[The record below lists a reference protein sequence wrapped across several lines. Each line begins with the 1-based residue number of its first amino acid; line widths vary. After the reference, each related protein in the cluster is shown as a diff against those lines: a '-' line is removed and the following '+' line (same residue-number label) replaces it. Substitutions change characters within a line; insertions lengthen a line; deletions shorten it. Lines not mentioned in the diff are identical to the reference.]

1 MSDCISRRRWLA
13 TSVTAPWW
21 ISAVISDASA
31 TVASPP
37 ITAVVLSP
45 DGESILAGSQAGVS
59 IRNVATGEP
68 TGTIACDMDNV
79 HDLQFSPQGDSLA
92 VAGGIPGETGVVEF
106 FSWPQPNRQRRIE
119 THDDSIYS
127 IDHSADGSRWAVASG
142 DEVCSLYLSGDDKAA
157 RRFTDHS
164 RAVTAVRFLPDS
176 RTLVTASRDQTL
188 RVWNSDNGE
197 SIRTLH
203 NHSGDVTALAVKPS
217 PTTDSNPTGLPMIAS
232 ASADLTVRF
241 WQPTIGR
248 MVRFARVP
256 SQPLCLAWIAGG
268 EQLVAGCQDGRARV
282 IDPLRVAVTES
293 IDVSPGWLYS
303 SAVDRRSDR
312 RVIFGTTN
320 GETTSVEL

>member
-1 MSDCISRRRWLA
+1 VSGCISRRRWLA
-13 TSVTAPWW
+13 TSVTAPWLFPAA
-21 ISAVISDASA
+21 ISNAWAAVD
-31 TVASPP
+31 SPP
-37 ITAVVLSP
+37 ITTVVLSP
-45 DGESILAGSQAGVS
+45 DGDSILAGSQAGVS
-59 IRNVATGEP
+59 IRNAASGEP
-68 TGTIACDMDNV
+68 TGMIACDMDNV
-79 HDLQFSPQGDSLA
+79 HDLQFSPRGDSLA
-92 VAGGIPGETGVVEF
+92 VAGGIPGETGIVEF
-106 FSWPQPNRQRRIE
+106 YSWPQPIRQRRIE

-142 DEVCSLYLSGDDKAA
+142 DEVCSLYLRGADKAA

-164 RAVTAVRFLPDS
+164 RAVLAVRFLPDS

-188 RVWNSDNGE
+188 RVWNSDSGE

-217 PTTDSNPTGLPMIAS
+217 PRTESIATGLPMIAS

-256 SQPLCLAWIAGG
+256 SQPLCLSWIAGG
-268 EQLVAGCQDGRARV
+268 EQLVVGCQDGQARV
-282 IDPLRVAVTES
+282 IDPLRVAVTQS

-303 SAVDRRSDR
+303 SAADSRRDR
-312 RVIFGTTN
+312 RVIFGTTH
-320 GETTSVEL
+320 GETKTVEF